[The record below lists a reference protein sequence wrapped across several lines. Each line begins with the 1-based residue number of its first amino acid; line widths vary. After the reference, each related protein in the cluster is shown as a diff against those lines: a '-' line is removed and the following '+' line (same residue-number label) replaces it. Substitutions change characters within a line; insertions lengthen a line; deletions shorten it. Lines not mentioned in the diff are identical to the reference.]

1 MKALVLT
8 AFVFGLYYG
17 YLRPVKVV
25 SAVPALSGPGW
36 LVMYPGAREWVQAR

>member
-17 YLRPVKVV
+17 YRRPVKPT
-25 SAVPALSGPGW
+25 VPSLSGPGW
-36 LVMYPGAREWVQAR
+36 LVMYPGAREWVKA